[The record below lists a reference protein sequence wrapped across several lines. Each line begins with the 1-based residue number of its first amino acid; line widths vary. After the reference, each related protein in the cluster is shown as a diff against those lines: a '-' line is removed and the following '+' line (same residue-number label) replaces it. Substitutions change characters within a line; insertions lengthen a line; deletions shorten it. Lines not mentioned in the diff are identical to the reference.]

1 MKNLGVFFITIV
13 LIFCLA
19 ACTNDKTLAQANE
32 MADQLTEV
40 VVKYIDETGNSDN
53 LSLFTTLKNSKKSKD
68 VTIDLGINDD
78 TTTADLSNQ
87 ISEKLFETMDEY
99 DTKGFVSATI
109 RRNER
114 DVAEITDGYRLEIYK
129 LITTPINKPSQ

>member
-1 MKNLGVFFITIV
+1 MIV
-13 LIFCLA
+13 LISCLT

-53 LSLFTTLKNSKKSKD
+53 LSLVTTLKNSKKSKN
-68 VTIDLGINDD
+68 VTIDLNIDD
-78 TTTADLSNQ
+78 KTTTAFLSNQ
-87 ISEKLFETMDEY
+87 ISEKLFEVMDEY
-99 DTKGFVSATI
+99 DTKGFKSATI

-114 DVAEITDGYRLEIYK
+114 DVAEITDGYRLEIYR
-129 LITTPINKPSQ
+129 LLTTPSNKPSQ